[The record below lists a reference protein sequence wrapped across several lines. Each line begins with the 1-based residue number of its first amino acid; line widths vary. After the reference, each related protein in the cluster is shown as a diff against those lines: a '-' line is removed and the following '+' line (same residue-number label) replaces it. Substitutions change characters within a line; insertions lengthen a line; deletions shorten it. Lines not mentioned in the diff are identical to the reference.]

1 MVSHLNQHVLVTGGT
16 GSFGRAF
23 TEYLLHQPQP
33 PASITIYSRD
43 EQKQHA
49 MALDLP
55 PARYP
60 IRYCLGDVRDLER
73 LTTVSAGMDV
83 LVHAAAMKHVPASEA
98 NPIECVRTNIL
109 GSHHIILA
117 AQRNRIPRVV
127 ALSTDKAALPVNAY
141 GASKLLLERLFLQAD
156 SLGDSRFTVVRY
168 ANVFGSKGSVV
179 PLFLKRR
186 ECGVLPITD
195 PAMTRFSIT
204 LADAIDLVRFALAEG
219 WGGEV
224 ILPVAP
230 SYRLVDV
237 ATAIAPEAEQRVIG
251 ARPGEKIH
259 ELLFSAHEAPHTLR
273 RDRYY
278 VITPGPGCGRYG
290 SADYAAATGATP
302 VVPADRDHSSANNH
316 QWLSVADLRAL
327 LEREPIQF

>member
-1 MVSHLNQHVLVTGGT
+1 MTCFVGKNLLITGGT

-23 TEYLLHQPQP
+23 TEHLLTQPEP
-33 PASITIYSRD
+33 PARITIVSRD
-43 EQKQHA
+43 EQKQYE

-55 PARYP
+55 PGRFP

-73 LTTVSAGMDV
+73 LIEVTRGVDL
-83 LVHAAAMKHVPASEA
+83 LVHAAAMKHVPAAEA

-109 GSHHIILA
+109 GSYNVVLA
-117 AQRNRIPRVV
+117 ARRNAIPRVV
-127 ALSTDKAALPVNAY
+127 ALSTDKAALPANAY
-141 GASKLLLERLFLQAD
+141 GASKLLLERMFLEAD
-156 SLGDSRFTVVRY
+156 SNGDCRFSVVRY

-186 ECGVLPITD
+186 DSGVLPITN
-195 PAMTRFSIT
+195 PEMTRFSIT
-204 LADAIDLVRFALAEG
+204 MADAINLVLFAIRDG

-237 ATAIAPEAEQRVIG
+237 ASAIAPEADQCIVGERS
-251 ARPGEKIH
+251 GEKIH
-259 ELLFSAHEAPHTLR
+259 EVLFSNLDAPRTVQ

-278 VITPGPGCGRYG
+278 VITPSAGRY
-290 SADYAAATGATP
+290 SCADYAAATGATA
-302 VVPADRDHSSANNH
+302 VDVNRDYNSACNDR
-316 QWLSVADLRAL
+316 WLSVADLRAL
-327 LEREPIQF
+327 LESEAIQF

>member
-1 MVSHLNQHVLVTGGT
+1 MSLLQSKHVLITGGT

-23 TEYLLHQPQP
+23 TEYLLIQPQP

-60 IRYCLGDVRDLER
+60 ISYSLGDVRDLER
-73 LTTVSAGMDV
+73 LTNVSAGMDV

-109 GSHHIILA
+109 GSHNIILA
-117 AQRNRIPRVV
+117 AKCNRIARVV

-156 SLGDSRFTVVRY
+156 TLGETRFTVVRY
-168 ANVFGSKGSVV
+168 ANVFGTKGSVV

-186 ECGVLPITD
+186 ESGVLPITD

-204 LADAIDLVRFALAEG
+204 LADAIDLVRYALEEG
-219 WGGEV
+219 WGGDV

-230 SYRLVDV
+230 SYRVVDV
-237 ATAIAPEAEQRVIG
+237 ATAIAPDAQQQVIG

-259 ELLFSAHEAPHTLR
+259 ELLFSAHEAPHTLC

-278 VITPGPGCGRYG
+278 VITPGTGCGRYG

-302 VVPADRDHSSANNH
+302 VQPADRDHSSADNQH
-316 QWLSVADLRAL
+316 WLSVSDLQAL
-327 LEREPIQF
+327 LEREPIHF